1 MRIGLT
7 GGGSTADR
15 IVGQASR
22 AEADGFSSMW
32 YPSSAGAGDPL
43 AAMTLAGRATS
54 AIELGTA
61 VLVSY
66 ACHPVLQASRVSAAA
81 AAVGSAGRFTLGV
94 GPSHR
99 FVIQDRLGLSYDT
112 PGRHTEEYVQ
122 VLTGLLRGEQVS
134 FAGSQ
139 FRVEAGPLPL
149 LAGAEIPVLIGALG
163 SRLLRVAGACTA
175 GTILWMANATA
186 IETHVAPTIRKA
198 AADAGRP
205 APRIVAGLPVAVHD
219 DVAEARVAAASLYQA
234 YGQLPNYQRILTHG
248 GVAGP
253 ADAVLVGDE
262 DSVTAQVRALFEAG
276 ATDLWAAPFPVGDD
290 AATSR
295 ARTRALLA
303 SLARSLV
310 GSQLLEYVP
319 TILT

>member
-15 IVGQASR
+15 IVSQASR
-22 AEADGFSSMW
+22 AEADGFTSIW

-66 ACHPVLQASRVSAAA
+66 TCHPVLQASRANATASAIGAP
-81 AAVGSAGRFTLGV
+81 GRLTLGV
-94 GPSHR
+94 GPSHQV
-99 FVIQDRLGLSYDT
+99 VIEDRLGLPYDT
-112 PGRHTEEYVQ
+112 PGQHTDEYVQ
-122 VLTGLLRGEQVS
+122 ILTGLLRGEQIS

-149 LAGAEIPVLIGALG
+149 PEGAEIPVLVGALG
-163 SRLLRVAGACTA
+163 PRLLRVAGAYTA

-186 IETHVAPTIRKA
+186 IESHVAPLIRKA

-219 DVAEARVAAASLYQA
+219 DVAEARSAGARMYQA
-234 YGQLPNYQRILTHG
+234 YGNLPNYQRILAHG
-248 GVAGP
+248 GIAGP
-253 ADAVLVGDE
+253 ADAVIVGDE
-262 DSVTAQVRALFEAG
+262 ASVTAQVQALFEAG
-276 ATDLWAAPFPVGDD
+276 ATDVWTAPFPVGDD
-290 AATSR
+290 HAASR

-303 SLARSLV
+303 SLARS
-310 GSQLLEYVP
+310 
-319 TILT
+319 